1 MAHVATA
8 IRTSEPIAAMANQSG
23 ASFSSKVSA
32 VMALAGG
39 FGLAVSRPPGVRCG
53 SPGFR
58 FVSFRG
64 ESFTSE
70 KTTNTMIPT
79 TISSTQS
86 WWRSRWPVI
95 VEIVVNGRRPTL
107 AAARSSGITIT
118 APATIH
124 TK

>member
-1 MAHVATA
+1 MAA
-8 IRTSEPIAAMANQSG
+8 IANQSG

-39 FGLAVSRPPGVRCG
+39 FGLAVNRPPGVRCG

-86 WWRSRWPVI
+86 WWRSRCPVI
-95 VEIVVNGRRPTL
+95 VEIVVNGRPTL
-107 AAARSSGITIT
+107 TAASSSGITIT
-118 APATIH
+118 LAATIH